1 MTDVLSLPWLEA
13 ALLVPWVGALVVGRM
28 REPMRAASGGIAF
41 AAATFFLSAIAGYAA
56 AAGYSE
62 PAWDIQP
69 RLYGGRPFA
78 LDGLTGPLV
87 PVIALLHL
95 LTAAATA
102 RTRMRRFSFAWSLT
116 TEAVG
121 LATFACTD
129 AWMLVGLLAAGTVPP
144 LMELRERRRPVRV
157 YLLHMVVF
165 CALLLAGWILT
176 AAGSTGWGSG
186 LLLGAILI
194 RSGVIPFHCWV
205 TDWFE
210 HSSFGNALLF
220 VAPLTGALAA
230 VRLFLPVAPSWMLD
244 VLEVMALVSALY
256 CAAMATVQREARR
269 LFAFLFLSYGAIV
282 LIGMAVERPLSLTGS
297 LRIWSSVILSLGG
310 FGLTMRALEARVGR
324 LSLTRFHGLYEHVP
338 ALAVCFLLTGL
349 ASVGFPGTLGF
360 VGGEMLVDG
369 AVDDNPWVGS
379 TVVVAA
385 ALNGIA
391 VVRAYFLLFTG
402 TRHGSTIPLRAT
414 GRERFAVLT
423 LTALILGLG
432 LVPQPALMARYR
444 AAEEILKAREK
455 LKAEKW
461 GQIHQANVQYESN

>member
-1 MTDVLSLPWLEA
+1 MTDLLSLPWLEA
-13 ALLVPWVGALVVGRM
+13 ALVVPLIGALVVGRI
-28 REPMRAASGGIAF
+28 RAPLRAARAGTGF
-41 AAATFFLSAIAGYAA
+41 AAATFFLSAIAGFAGAA
-56 AAGYSE
+56 AYPE
-62 PAWDIQP
+62 PAWNIQP
-69 RLYGGRPFA
+69 RIDGNRPFA
-78 LDGLTGPLV
+78 LDGLTGPLIPAV
-87 PVIALLHL
+87 ALLHL

-121 LATFACTD
+121 LAALACTD

-144 LMELRERRRPVRV
+144 LMELRERGRPVRV
-157 YLLHMVVF
+157 YLFHMALF
-165 CALLLAGWILT
+165 FGLLLGGWILT
-176 AAGSTGWGSG
+176 AYGSRGWGPG
-186 LLLGAILI
+186 MLLVAVLI
-194 RSGVIPFHCWV
+194 RSGIVPFHCWV

-230 VRLFLPVAPSWMLD
+230 VRLLLPVAPPWALD
-244 VLEVMALVSALY
+244 VLEVAALVSAIY
-256 CAAMATVQREARR
+256 CAAMATVQSEARR
-269 LFAFLFLSYGAIV
+269 LFAFLFLSHGALV
-282 LIGMAVERPLSLTGS
+282 LIGMAVDRPLSLTGS

-369 AVDDNPWVGS
+369 VVDVNLWVGS
-379 TVVVAA
+379 AVVMAA

-414 GRERFAVLT
+414 RRERLAVLT

-444 AAEEILKAREK
+444 AAEEILKERQTRTAEK
-455 LKAEKW
+455 LQAETPVKEI
-461 GQIHQANVQYESN
+461 QPAN